1 MTVEEAYEE
10 GYRAGLW
17 RALVEVDKGGRC
29 EQQIRAVIAEYDDET
44 SA

>member
-17 RALVEVDKGGRC
+17 RALTEVDKGGRC
-29 EQQIRAVIAEYDDET
+29 EAQLRAVIAEYDDEVA
-44 SA
+44 S